1 MSFALSSAAFA
12 WSAWVRVLSASDFAV
27 ASATVAWACAVLAS
41 FTACSACL
49 ALSCASWILAGSFA
63 SPAMRVASSSRL
75 FAWSAFCWAC
85 WAAADAWSAFVWAL
99 PSASCFAAVVW
110 SSLVLSVESTFR
122 CVSFTACSACSLA
135 LAASSRMDWLS
146 FMAFLMV
153 SAFFALWSA
162 LSFAAVRLSWALSR
176 LVWAWLTP
184 VWAAATFGSLLMVV
198 STCCCACCT
207 FCWAC
212 CTPVWA
218 CWTCCWACWVPAAAW
233 SRLVFASVTAC
244 WAAATWSCWGCVVGW
259 AAACSTA
266 CWACSTAC
274 WACSTGVVAVS
285 SAIAGAAMVPAT
297 ATDATAVA
305 KAFLFI
311 STLQCH
317 APYRGRGSSGNI
329 PATFPTTIPRAP
341 NPISAPSACRGRGG
355 IWRAY
360 PPVYPRMRRCRR
372 VGVYRFMP

>member
-1 MSFALSSAAFA
+1 
-12 WSAWVRVLSASDFAV
+12 
-27 ASATVAWACAVLAS
+27 
-41 FTACSACL
+41 
-49 ALSCASWILAGSFA
+49 
-63 SPAMRVASSSRL
+63 
-75 FAWSAFCWAC
+75 
-85 WAAADAWSAFVWAL
+85 
-99 PSASCFAAVVW
+99 
-110 SSLVLSVESTFR
+110 
-122 CVSFTACSACSLA
+122 
-135 LAASSRMDWLS
+135 
-146 FMAFLMV
+146 
-153 SAFFALWSA
+153 
-162 LSFAAVRLSWALSR
+162 
-176 LVWAWLTP
+176 
-184 VWAAATFGSLLMVV
+184 MVV

-259 AAACSTA
+259 AAAWSTA

-317 APYRGRGSSGNI
+317 APYRVVAPVETSLRRFRPNH
-329 PATFPTTIPRAP
+329 FHVAP
-341 NPISAPSACRGRGG
+341 NPISRHRRVAVAE
-355 IWRAY
+355 AY
-360 PPVYPRMRRCRR
+360 GAHTHQSTPRMRRCRR